1 MFVFFLPK
9 KCLCENKLQEVLR
22 VEQLLLQIEQQELK
36 RQRENLIMRKNL
48 ARRELDEG
56 VKMLMTNNFPP
67 TSSSLQDLNNDPSI
81 NSNPMTNG
89 SINSYDINSNNCN
102 NSVSYR
108 HLHNNSHSHQHNHL
122 NEYRKSMPNLQMDF
136 NASWNPNG
144 NHNNNINSNGSE
156 MDYQN
161 QSAVFETQQSIYC
174 YNNMDEPTSSRSEMH
189 LHAPQPYQP
198 PSQQHI
204 HRSSMSNVNN
214 NNSNNNNV
222 YSNMTRHALMEISAV
237 PKPKLTNDWVQY
249 RKSEPVKPSLNS
261 HWLIQ
266 EAEQRRIE
274 QLNNVRTNAGS
285 CSNKKPLPE
294 SIIQTI
300 TQRVVDLGI
309 GTNVNKR

>member
-1 MFVFFLPK
+1 M
-9 KCLCENKLQEVLR
+9 LR

-56 VKMLMTNNFPP
+56 VKLLMTNNP
-67 TSSSLQDLNNDPSI
+67 TSSSLQDLDA
-81 NSNPMTNG
+81 SNIMTNG
-89 SINSYDINSNNCN
+89 SSQYDNNSNNSSN
-102 NSVSYR
+102 NNVSYR
-108 HLHNNSHSHQHNHL
+108 HIHNNSHLHQHNHI
-122 NEYRKSMPNLQMDF
+122 NEYRKSMPNLQEF
-136 NASWNPNG
+136 NAATWNSNPNMSDLEYHQSLYNSSTSQTSAFHYG
-144 NHNNNINSNGSE
+144 N
-156 MDYQN
+156 M
-161 QSAVFETQQSIYC
+161 AT
-174 YNNMDEPTSSRSEMH
+174 TSSRSEMH
-189 LHAPQPYQP
+189 LHAPKPYQAP
-198 PSQQHI
+198 ASSSSSSSDQQQQQQQQHL
-204 HRSSMSNVNN
+204 HRNSLNNISNNSSNSSSN
-214 NNSNNNNV
+214 NNSNSNNNI
-222 YSNMTRHALMEISAV
+222 YGNMTRHALMQISAV

-274 QLNNVRTNAGS
+274 QMNNVRSNAGS
-285 CSNKKPLPE
+285 CSSKKPLPE